1 METVPK
7 PFQAAI
13 TPGLVTG
20 LFLTV
25 ISYLLYFVDYEL
37 LASGWLG
44 LFSLVLYG
52 GLIIY
57 FGINYRKEKGGY
69 LDFGDAF
76 QFSFFSLLIMMVIT
90 TIGNMLL
97 FLVGDPGLAEKMAD
111 IGLMNTMEI
120 MDTFGAGENMSSDQ
134 IDEIRQG
141 ILDGYT
147 FIGMIKGAGI
157 MVIFYAILALILGA
171 IIKKKDKT
179 LDY

>member
-1 METVPK
+1 METEPK

-13 TPGLVTG
+13 TPGIVTG
-20 LFLTV
+20 LVLTV

-44 LFSLVLYG
+44 LFSLLLYG

-57 FGINYRKEKGGY
+57 FGVNYRKRKGGY

-76 QFSFFSLLIMMVIT
+76 QFSFFSLLIMLVVT

-97 FLVGDPGLAEKMAD
+97 FLVGDTGLAEKMAD

-134 IDEIRQG
+134 MDEVRQG
-141 ILDGYT
+141 ILEGYT
-147 FIGMIKGAGI
+147 FFGMIKGAGI
-157 MVIFYAILALILGA
+157 MIIFYAILALILGA
-171 IIKKKDKT
+171 ILKKKDKS

>member
-1 METVPK
+1 METEPK

-13 TPGLVTG
+13 TPGIVTG
-20 LFLTV
+20 LILTG

-44 LFSLVLYG
+44 LFSLLLYC

-57 FGINYRKEKGGY
+57 FGINFRKDRGGY
-69 LDFGDAF
+69 LNFGDAF
-76 QFSFFSLLIMMVIT
+76 QFSFFSLLIMLVVT

-97 FLVGDPGLAEKMAD
+97 FLVGDTGLAEKMAD

-134 IDEIRQG
+134 IDEVRQG

-147 FIGMIKGAGI
+147 FSGMLKGAGI

-171 IIKKKDKT
+171 IIKKKDKS